1 MCIRDSIRSCPHDQ
15 VLPVVQLKRGIEE
28 VQGRALVSLAQQSL
42 LGVVILIQRVG
53 TAIQPQVQIAR
64 GADDVFTGNAVGRV
78 GVGIALKQLVKI
90 SHKGTAVN
98 GQCRVVAFKRKRAA
112 AGHVQRSTGAD
123 GDLAANL
130 RQTAAQRGGA
140 VRHGDAAGVV
150 DVVAFGGG
158 VVGECVG
165 AGEGDGGVGGIV
177 DSAALLSSMVTGE
190 GRISD
195 GQRGTLTMDGA
206 PAFTSAIIEELTAD
220 RGIDRFVA

>member
-1 MCIRDSIRSCPHDQ
+1 MAKVR
-15 VLPVVQLKRGIEE
+15 
-28 VQGRALVSLAQQSL
+28 
-42 LGVVILIQRVG
+42 
-53 TAIQPQVQIAR
+53 
-64 GADDVFTGNAVGRV
+64 
-78 GVGIALKQLVKI
+78 
-90 SHKGTAVN
+90 HKGTAVN
-98 GQCRVVAFKRKRAA
+98 GQRAAFSKRKRAA
-112 AGHVQRSTGAD
+112 AGHVQRTAVD
-123 GDLAANL
+123 GDGACGSL

-158 VVGECVG
+158 VVGEGVV
-165 AGEGDGGVGGIV
+165 AFEGDGGVGGIV